1 MGKRKRMEKGGAD
14 GGVKRTRDSEHSP
27 STVFVSGL
35 PYDFTNAQLEET
47 FSDVG
52 PIRRCFMVTQKGS
65 NVHKGFAF
73 VTFAV
78 TEDADRAIELK
89 NGSSVGKR
97 RIGVKHAMHRASL
110 EQRRS
115 KTKTNQDDSKN
126 KEDKE
131 DKDDKKKEDK
141 DDISTDGVKDEKISD
156 EHEIEEVKGTRK
168 APVTPSSPAD
178 NEKSSGK
185 VKKTG
190 KALVPSDSPAEKEKS
205 SGKVKK
211 TCKALVPSDSPAEKE
226 KSSGKVKK
234 TGKALV
240 PSDSPA
246 EKEKSS
252 GKVKKTGKA
261 LVPSDSPAEKEK
273 SSGKVKKTGK
283 ALVPSD
289 SPAEKEKSSGKVKK
303 TGKALAPSD
312 SLSEKEKPSEE
323 VQGTSKAL
331 VPPNALP
338 KKGKS
343 SREVKDTGKAV
354 VSSISAADKGKAS
367 EEIKGT
373 GKALVP
379 PSTVTKGESSEK
391 QRVARTVIF
400 GGLASADIAEEV
412 IRHAKEVGDV
422 CSIIYPLPKQEL
434 ELHALARDGCK
445 MDAAAVLYKGV
456 RSARVAVTKLHQQ
469 EIKGA
474 PVWARQLGGE
484 GSKTAKWKLI
494 VRNMPFEAKVSEIK
508 ELFSS
513 AGFVWNVLIPQAPDT
528 GRSKGFAFVTFTCK
542 QDAESAIRTINM
554 KKFGKRPI
562 AVDWAIPKKI
572 YTTGANAVVSY
583 KDGLQ
588 DSEEEDDETSS
599 DDMEDGD
606 GDRKSQQP
614 QTGDTTTKDSAV
626 TENGVPVEVADFEE
640 EFDIAR
646 KVFNSLTTS
655 SGKGDLDSTGE
666 DSALPPSKDKVTTT
680 NEKAAAEVKPKW
692 SGKTEMTEQEMLEEE
707 SDRQRTV
714 FMNNLPFDTVS
725 EEVKQRFSKY
735 GEVQSFFPVLH
746 KVTRRPTG
754 TGFLKF
760 STPAQADAAV
770 AAAQTT
776 GDSGIFLKGRQLTV
790 FKALDRKSANDKK
803 LEKAKTEDV
812 DQRNLYLAKEGVI
825 LDGSPAAEGVST
837 HDMSKRQ
844 ALEKSKN
851 VKLQSPNFHV
861 SKTRLILYNVPK
873 TMSEKQLKK
882 IFIDAVLSRASK
894 QTPVIQ
900 QVKIVKESKD
910 AKKPK
915 NHSRGVAFIEFTEHQ
930 HALVALR
937 VLNNNP
943 ETFGPEHRPIVQFAL
958 DNIQTLKLRQKKL
971 EYWQARSGTEAL
983 PRPATS
989 QRADT
994 PQNND
999 TNKLGKHK
1007 SRGGNFSSKETG
1019 EDKQGEGENVAPDR
1033 ETPAGKK
1040 FKGTLARERKTKAEE
1055 STEKPNKNKPSKLDN
1070 KEARAPELKSKEN
1083 AETGQKKRK
1092 FQDEINLMQPTE
1104 GKFPNKTKKRSKSGG
1119 EEVVDKLDVLIEKY
1133 TSKFSQHNS
1142 NKTAG
1147 PGEKQGSRQLKRWF
1161 S

>member
-115 KTKTNQDDSKN
+115 KTKTNQDGSK
-126 KEDKE
+126 KKE

-141 DDISTDGVKDEKISD
+141 GDISTDDVKDEKISD

-168 APVTPSSPAD
+168 ALVTPSSPAD

-185 VKKTG
+185 VNKTGKALVPSDSPTEKEKSSGKVKKTG
-190 KALVPSDSPAEKEKS
+190 KALIPSDSPAEKEKS

-211 TCKALVPSDSPAEKE
+211 P
-226 KSSGKVKK
+226 
-234 TGKALV
+234 GKALV
-240 PSDSPA
+240 PSDS
-246 EKEKSS
+246 
-252 GKVKKTGKA
+252 
-261 LVPSDSPAEKEK
+261 LV
-273 SSGKVKKTGK
+273 
-283 ALVPSD
+283 
-289 SPAEKEKSSGKVKK
+289 
-303 TGKALAPSD
+303 
-312 SLSEKEKPSEE
+312 EKEKPSAE

-331 VPPNALP
+331 VPPNSLP

-379 PSTVTKGESSEK
+379 PSTVAKGESSEK

-412 IRHAKEVGDV
+412 IRRAKEVGDV
-422 CSIIYPLPKQEL
+422 CSVTYPLPKQEL

-445 MDAAAVLYKGV
+445 MDAAAVLYMGV

-474 PVWARQLGGE
+474 SVWARQLGGE

-542 QDAESAIRTINM
+542 QDAESAIRTINGQ
-554 KKFGKRPI
+554 KFGKRPI

-572 YTTGANAVVSY
+572 YTTGANAVDSY

-599 DDMEDGD
+599 DDMEDAIGD
-606 GDRKSQQP
+606 GDGKSQQP
-614 QTGDTTTKDSAV
+614 QAGDTTTKDSAV

-640 EFDIAR
+640 EADRAM
-646 KVFNSLTTS
+646 KVFNNLTTS
-655 SGKGDLDSTGE
+655 SGKEDLDSIGE
-666 DSALPPSKDKVTTT
+666 DSALPPSKDEATTT
-680 NEKAAAEVKPKW
+680 IEKAAAEVKPKW

-707 SDRQRTV
+707 SNRQRTV
-714 FMNNLPFDTVS
+714 FINNLPFDTVS

-735 GEVQSFFPVLH
+735 GEVQSFLPVLH

-825 LDGSPAAEGVST
+825 LDGSPAAEGVSA

-894 QTPVIQ
+894 QTPVVQ
-900 QVKIVKESKD
+900 QVKIVKESKE

-971 EYWQARSGTEAL
+971 EYWQARSGAEAL

-1040 FKGTLARERKTKAEE
+1040 FKGTPARERKTKFAAKDKAEE

-1083 AETGQKKRK
+1083 AETGQIKRK
-1092 FQDEINLMQPTE
+1092 FQDEINLMQPRE

>member
-1 MGKRKRMEKGGAD
+1 MGKRRRMEKGGAD

-27 STVFVSGL
+27 STVYVSGL
-35 PYDFTNAQLEET
+35 PYDFTNAQLQET
-47 FSDVG
+47 FSEIG
-52 PIRRCFMVTQKGS
+52 PVRRCFIVTQKGS
-65 NVHKGFAF
+65 NVHKGFAY
-73 VTFAV
+73 VTFAL

-89 NGSSVGKR
+89 NGVSVGKR
-97 RIGVKHAMHRASL
+97 RIAVKHAMHRASL

-115 KTKTNQDDSKN
+115 KTNQDDSK
-126 KEDKE
+126 
-131 DKDDKKKEDK
+131 KKEGK
-141 DDISTDGVKDEKISD
+141 EDISTDGVKDEKISD
-156 EHEIEEVKGTRK
+156 EHEIEEVKGTHK
-168 APVTPSSPAD
+168 ALVTPSSPAD
-178 NEKSSGK
+178 N
-185 VKKTG
+185 
-190 KALVPSDSPAEKEKS
+190 
-205 SGKVKK
+205 
-211 TCKALVPSDSPAEKE
+211 E

-273 SSGKVKKTGK
+273 SSEKVKKTGK

-289 SPAEKEKSSGKVKK
+289 SLV
-303 TGKALAPSD
+303 
-312 SLSEKEKPSEE
+312 EKEKPS
-323 VQGTSKAL
+323 GKAL
-331 VPPNALP
+331 VPPNSLP

-379 PSTVTKGESSEK
+379 PSTVAKRESSEK

-412 IRHAKEVGDV
+412 IRRAKEVGDV
-422 CSIIYPLPKQEL
+422 CSVTYPLPKQEL

-445 MDAAAVLYKGV
+445 MDAAAVIYMGV

-474 PVWARQLGGE
+474 SVWARQLGGE

-494 VRNMPFEAKVSEIK
+494 VRNMPFQAKVSEIK

-542 QDAESAIRTINM
+542 QDAESAIRTINGQ
-554 KKFGKRPI
+554 KFGKRPI

-572 YTTGANAVVSY
+572 FTTGANAVDSY

-588 DSEEEDDETSS
+588 DSDEEDDETSS
-599 DDMEDGD
+599 DDMEDVIAD

-614 QTGDTTTKDSAV
+614 QAGDTTTKDSAV

-640 EFDIAR
+640 EADIAR
-646 KVFNSLTTS
+646 KVLKNLITS
-655 SGKGDLDSTGE
+655 SGKGDLDSVGQ
-666 DSALPPSKDKVTTT
+666 DSALPPSNDEVTTT
-680 NEKAAAEVKPKW
+680 IEKAAAEVKPKW
-692 SGKTEMTEQEMLEEE
+692 PGKTEMTEQEMLEEE
-707 SDRQRTV
+707 SNRQRTV
-714 FMNNLPFDTVS
+714 FINNLPFDTVS
-725 EEVKQRFSKY
+725 EEVKQRFSAY
-735 GEVQSFFPVLH
+735 GEVQSFLPVLH

-760 STPAQADAAV
+760 STPAQADDAV

-825 LDGSPAAEGVST
+825 LDGSPAAEGVSA
-837 HDMSKRQ
+837 HDMNKRQ

-861 SKTRLILYNVPK
+861 SKTRLIVYNVPK

-910 AKKPK
+910 AKMPK

-971 EYWQARSGTEAL
+971 EYWQARSGAEAL

-989 QRADT
+989 QREDT

-1007 SRGGNFSSKETG
+1007 SRGGNFSSKETD
-1019 EDKQGEGENVAPDR
+1019 EDKQGEGENVAPNGSTDR

-1040 FKGTLARERKTKAEE
+1040 FKGTPARERKTKFAAKDKAEE
-1055 STEKPNKNKPSKLDN
+1055 STEKPNKNKPSKLVN
-1070 KEARAPELKSKEN
+1070 KEARAPELKPKEN

-1092 FQDEINLMQPTE
+1092 FQDEINLVQPRE

-1142 NKTAG
+1142 NKTAV

>member
-1 MGKRKRMEKGGAD
+1 MGKRKRMEKDGAD

-27 STVFVSGL
+27 STVYVSGL
-35 PYDFTNAQLEET
+35 PYDFTNDKLQET
-47 FSDVG
+47 FSEVG
-52 PIRRCFMVTQKGS
+52 PLRRWFLVTQKGS
-65 NVHKGFAF
+65 NVHKGFAY
-73 VTFAV
+73 VTFAD
-78 TEDADRAIELK
+78 TKDANSAIELK
-89 NGSSVGKR
+89 NGALVGNR
-97 RIGVKHAMHRASL
+97 RIAVRHAMHRASL

-115 KTKTNQDDSKN
+115 KTNQDDSKK

-131 DKDDKKKEDK
+131 DKDDKKKEDE
-141 DDISTDGVKDEKISD
+141 DDISTDDVNDEKISD
-156 EHEIEEVKGTRK
+156 EHEREEVKGSRK
-168 APVTPSSPAD
+168 ALVTPSSPAD

-190 KALVPSDSPAEKEKS
+190 KALVTSDSPAEKEKS
-205 SGKVKK
+205 SRKVKK
-211 TCKALVPSDSPAEKE
+211 TGKALAPSDSPAEKE
-226 KSSGKVKK
+226 KYAEKVKK

-240 PSDSPA
+240 PSDS
-246 EKEKSS
+246 
-252 GKVKKTGKA
+252 
-261 LVPSDSPAEKEK
+261 
-273 SSGKVKKTGK
+273 
-283 ALVPSD
+283 
-289 SPAEKEKSSGKVKK
+289 
-303 TGKALAPSD
+303 
-312 SLSEKEKPSEE
+312 LSEKEKPSAE

-331 VPPNALP
+331 LPPNSLP

-373 GKALVP
+373 GKAFVP
-379 PSTVTKGESSEK
+379 PSIVAKGESSEK

-400 GGLASADIAEEV
+400 GGIASADIAEEV
-412 IRHAKEVGDV
+412 IRRAKEVGDW
-422 CSIIYPLPKQEL
+422 CSVTYPLPKQEL

-474 PVWARQLGGE
+474 SVWARQLGGE

-542 QDAESAIRTINM
+542 QDAESAIRTING

-572 YTTGANAVVSY
+572 YTTGANAVDSY

-646 KVFNSLTTS
+646 KVFKSLTTS
-655 SGKGDLDSTGE
+655 SGKGDLDSIGE
-666 DSALPPSKDKVTTT
+666 DSALPPSKDVVTTT
-680 NEKAAAEVKPKW
+680 IEKAAAEVKPKW
-692 SGKTEMTEQEMLEEE
+692 SGKTEMTEKEMLEEE
-707 SDRQRTV
+707 SDRQRSV
-714 FMNNLPFDTVS
+714 FINNLPFDTVS

-735 GEVQSFFPVLH
+735 GEVQSFWPVLH

-803 LEKAKTEDV
+803 LEKAKTGDV

-825 LDGSPAAEGVST
+825 LDGSPAAEGVSA
-837 HDMSKRQ
+837 HDMNKRQ

-861 SKTRLILYNVPK
+861 SKTRLIVYNVPK
-873 TMSEKQLKK
+873 TVSEKQLKK

-894 QTPVIQ
+894 QTPVVQ
-900 QVKIVKESKD
+900 QVKIIKDSKD
-910 AKKPK
+910 AKVPK

-943 ETFGPEHRPIVQFAL
+943 ETFGPEHRPIVQFSL
-958 DNIQTLKLRQKKL
+958 EDIRTLKLRQKKL

-994 PQNND
+994 QNND
-999 TNKLGKHK
+999 TNKLGKLK
-1007 SRGGNFSSKETG
+1007 SRGGNFSSKEMG
-1019 EDKQGEGENVAPDR
+1019 EDKQGDGENVAPDGSSDR

-1040 FKGTLARERKTKAEE
+1040 FKGTPARERKTKFAAKGKAED
-1055 STEKPNKNKPSKLDN
+1055 STEKPKKNKPSKLEN
-1070 KEARAPELKSKEN
+1070 KEAPELKSKEN

-1092 FQDEINLMQPTE
+1092 FPDEMNLMQPRE
-1104 GKFPNKTKKRSKSGG
+1104 GKRPNKTKRRSKSGG
-1119 EEVVDKLDVLIEKY
+1119 DEVVDKLDVLIEKY

-1142 NKTAG
+1142 NKTAV

>member
-78 TEDADRAIELK
+78 TEHADSAIELK

-115 KTKTNQDDSKN
+115 KTKTNQ
-126 KEDKE
+126 EDKE

-141 DDISTDGVKDEKISD
+141 DDISTDDVKDEKISD

-168 APVTPSSPAD
+168 ALVTPNSPAD
-178 NEKSSGK
+178 NEKASGK

-190 KALVPSDSPAEKEKS
+190 KALV
-205 SGKVKK
+205 
-211 TCKALVPSDSPAEKE
+211 TSDSPAEKE

-240 PSDSPA
+240 PSNSPA

-252 GKVKKTGKA
+252 EKVKKTGKA
-261 LVPSDSPAEKEK
+261 LVPSDS
-273 SSGKVKKTGK
+273 
-283 ALVPSD
+283 
-289 SPAEKEKSSGKVKK
+289 
-303 TGKALAPSD
+303 LA
-312 SLSEKEKPSEE
+312 EKEKPSAE
-323 VQGTSKAL
+323 VQGTSKAF
-331 VPPNALP
+331 VPPNSLP

-379 PSTVTKGESSEK
+379 PSTVAKGESSEK

-412 IRHAKEVGDV
+412 IRRAKEVGDV
-422 CSIIYPLPKQEL
+422 CSVTYPLPKQEL

-445 MDAAAVLYKGV
+445 MDAAAVLYMGV

-474 PVWARQLGGE
+474 SVWARQLGGE

-542 QDAESAIRTINM
+542 QDAESAIRTINGQ
-554 KKFGKRPI
+554 KFGKRPI

-572 YTTGANAVVSY
+572 YTTGANAVDSY

-599 DDMEDGD
+599 DDMEDAIGD
-606 GDRKSQQP
+606 GDGKSQQP
-614 QTGDTTTKDSAV
+614 QAGDTTTKDSAV
-626 TENGVPVEVADFEE
+626 IGNGVSVEVADFEE
-640 EFDIAR
+640 ETNIAMR
-646 KVFNSLTTS
+646 VFNSLTTS
-655 SGKGDLDSTGE
+655 SGKGDLDSIGE
-666 DSALPPSKDKVTTT
+666 DSALPSSKDEVTTT
-680 NEKAAAEVKPKW
+680 IEKAAAEVKPKW

-707 SDRQRTV
+707 SNRQRTV
-714 FMNNLPFDTVS
+714 FINNLPFDTVN
-725 EEVKQRFSKY
+725 EEVKQRFSAY
-735 GEVQSFFPVLH
+735 GEVQ
-746 KVTRRPTG
+746 RPTG

-825 LDGSPAAEGVST
+825 LDGSPAAEGVSA
-837 HDMSKRQ
+837 HDMNKRQ

-861 SKTRLILYNVPK
+861 SKTRLIVYN
-873 TMSEKQLKK
+873 

-894 QTPVIQ
+894 QTPVVQQSQILLTCIADYAGKDREGIQ
-900 QVKIVKESKD
+900 GCKGKGAQE
-910 AKKPK
+910 PFTW
-915 NHSRGVAFIEFTEHQ
+915 VAFIEFTEHQ

-937 VLNNNP
+937 VLNNNLVK
-943 ETFGPEHRPIVQFAL
+943 TFGPEHRPIVQFAL

-989 QRADT
+989 QKADT
-994 PQNND
+994 LQNND

-1007 SRGGNFSSKETG
+1007 SRGGNFSSEETG
-1019 EDKQGEGENVAPDR
+1019 EDKQGEGENVAPNGSTDR

-1040 FKGTLARERKTKAEE
+1040 FKGTPARERKTKFAAKGKAEE
-1055 STEKPNKNKPSKLDN
+1055 STEKPNMNKPSKLDN
-1070 KEARAPELKSKEN
+1070 KEAPELKSKEN
-1083 AETGQKKRK
+1083 AETGEKKRK
-1092 FQDEINLMQPTE
+1092 FQDEINLMQPRE